1 MNNQRAAE
9 TEPMNL
15 IYSIM
20 HPISRAINSPE
31 GQDIKT
37 ILEFA
42 VSILL
47 FFWLLKNHKIIN
59 K

>member
-1 MNNQRAAE
+1 MYN
-9 TEPMNL
+9 
-15 IYSIM
+15 IM
-20 HPISRAINSPE
+20 HNLSMAINSPK
-31 GQDIKT
+31 GKDVKLV
-37 ILEFA
+37 LEFA